1 MDNKELHNLWLEGY
15 NDGFRRA
22 IEFVKKQSG
31 HGDVELDRFL
41 EELVEEMMND
51 WYKSCPDD

>member
-22 IEFVKKQSG
+22 IELVKKRSG

-41 EELVEEMMND
+41 EELVEDMMND
-51 WYKSCPDD
+51 WHNS

>member
-41 EELVEEMMND
+41 EELVEDMMND
-51 WYKSCPDD
+51 WHSS